1 MVGRHGS
8 FGLLIGAAVGT
19 LFLVPAQGLAQDTLS
34 VSCADVTLAS
44 PLEEVTRCA
53 QSGIAQSQFELG
65 LVYSSTDHA
74 ESARWYR
81 LAAEQGHD
89 RAQYDLALMYAEGK
103 GVPED
108 ATEALRLYR
117 LAADQG
123 HSRAQFR
130 LGRMHGRGDDLPN
143 DRVLAYMWYDLAASR
158 GHELARGFQG
168 RIERQ
173 MSGGQI
179 AEAQRLSREWMETH
193 PQ

>member
-1 MVGRHGS
+1 MIVG
-8 FGLLIGAAVGT
+8 
-19 LFLVPAQGLAQDTLS
+19 FLVPAHGSAQDSVS

-44 PLEEVTRCA
+44 PLEDVTQCA
-53 QSGIAQSQFELG
+53 QSGNAESQYELG
-65 LVYSSTDHA
+65 LVYSSTDDA

-89 RAQYDLALMYAEGK
+89 RARYELGLMYAEGK

-108 ATEALRLYR
+108 VTEAARLYR

-130 LGRMHGRGDDLPN
+130 LGRMYGQGDGVPN

-158 GHELARGFQG
+158 GHELAQGFKD

-173 MSGGQI
+173 MSGTQI
-179 AEAQRLSREWMETH
+179 AEAQRLSREWIETH
-193 PQ
+193 PRQ